1 MIPRAHSQSIFFF
14 LNGVV
19 QAITLPEAEDKK
31 ILFTPYIFF
40 ELLTLCL

>member
-1 MIPRAHSQSIFFF
+1 MIPRAHSQSIFF

-31 ILFTPYIFF
+31 ILFTPYTFF
-40 ELLTLCL
+40 ELFTLCL

>member
-1 MIPRAHSQSIFFF
+1 MIPRAHSQSIFFC

-31 ILFTPYIFF
+31 ILFTPYTFF
-40 ELLTLCL
+40 ELFTLCL